1 MEPFHRLVEPRE
13 DVRSGAMDKSVYA
26 ASLSDLLVQS
36 DAGRRYWNK
45 DEFMNLT
52 YRTDGLKTA
61 LEDIRRRLQEQAGSG
76 FRQIE
81 TSFGGGKT
89 HSMIAMYH
97 MCKDWGA
104 TPVVIDG
111 MDLDPSTQTIWGEI
125 ERQLDGH
132 TAKMSGRVAPGGGKI
147 LELLDRKKPTL
158 ILIDEISHYLDGS
171 KGVSAGAVNVGVG
184 DSNKVTYISPKLG
197 GFSVGMSY
205 IPAYGEEGSNANPDI
220 SAVTHD
226 GLAGA
231 IAYSGSFGDVSIGGG
246 VGMRTTQAMDGSGD
260 NDDQSWAVSGKLGF
274 GPLTVAAA
282 YRQQTDPVPSRQDIV
297 DAGVRYVQ
305 GSNSFSVTGVHSRA
319 DDSDAELTIVIAS
332 YARSLGAGVTLH
344 TDLIWNDSQS
354 GVGAVLDENDDPT
367 GAMEQSEKSGTAF
380 VTGIKVAF

>member
-1 MEPFHRLVEPRE
+1 MKNQLLAGTAFAAATMLVAG
-13 DVRSGAMDKSVYA
+13 GALAADKKMMKPSISVGGFFNHEVGGI
-26 ASLSDLLVQS
+26 LDRTEETTTT
-36 DAGRRYWNK
+36 AGGATTKMN
-45 DEFMNLT
+45 DEVET
-52 YRTDGLKTA
+52 SAIDSRTDAEVHFKGSAMLDNGISISA
-61 LEDIRRRLQEQAGSG
+61 RVELEGDTDAKDQIDETFMTISG
-76 FRQIE
+76 
-81 TSFGGGKT
+81 SFGQITLGNDDNAADKLLGPT
-89 HSMIAMYH
+89 NGS
-97 MCKDWGA
+97 WA
-104 TPVVIDG
+104 TNVGSNPFLRGISWVGD
-111 MDLDPSTQTIWGEI
+111 
-125 ERQLDGH
+125 
-132 TAKMSGRVAPGGGKI
+132 ASGLSRYSG
-147 LELLDRKKPTL
+147 L
-158 ILIDEISHYLDGS
+158 
-171 KGVSAGAVNVGVG
+171 GVG